1 MTKEIWLSFV
11 GASVIYGLL
20 PGPSVC
26 FTIAYAMQYGTR
38 KTLSTILGQ
47 LTANI
52 CQIIIVLY
60 GINSILEQ
68 TTAIFCV
75 LKFSGAV
82 YLIYLGVRQW
92 SAGRPRVHLE
102 KKTDKYGYRK
112 ALLDGFVV
120 CGTNPKA
127 ILYYAAL
134 LPQFI
139 VQTGDEQL
147 QMIILAGTNVILA
160 AAVLCIYTLIADR
173 ARRWFD
179 TRKFWKTQNRLAGVL
194 MIGAGIV
201 ISLAAQQ

>member
-1 MTKEIWLSFV
+1 MTIEIWLSFV
-11 GASVIYGLL
+11 GASVIFGLL

-26 FTIAYAMQYGTR
+26 FTIAYALNYGTR

-47 LTANI
+47 LTANV

-68 TTAIFCV
+68 TTAIFYV

-102 KKTDKYGYRK
+102 KKTGIYVSRK

-134 LPQFI
+134 LPQFV
-139 VQTGDEQL
+139 VQTGDEGFQL
-147 QMIILAGTNVILA
+147 IVLAGTSIII
-160 AAVLCIYTLIADR
+160 AAVVLIFYTLLADR
-173 ARRWFD
+173 ARRWFVMK
-179 TRKFWKTQNRLAGVL
+179 KFWKTQNRVAGML

-201 ISLAAQQ
+201 MSLAAQ